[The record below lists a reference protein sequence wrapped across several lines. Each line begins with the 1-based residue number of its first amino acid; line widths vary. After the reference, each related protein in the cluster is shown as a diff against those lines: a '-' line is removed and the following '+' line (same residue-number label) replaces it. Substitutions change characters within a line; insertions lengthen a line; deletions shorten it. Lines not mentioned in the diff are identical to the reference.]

1 MARALRFAGGSTTR
15 SLSLWGG
22 HQGRLPRYWNFIRT
36 LSECSHIGHSKERR
50 CSPGASDSMRASIIW
65 VPHSGHSGHTIRV
78 VGRGGVSTGNPLISA
93 ALEKISHRT
102 GKETVQYCSHA
113 APRDTR
119 QWQRHA
125 QCRANSYPCP
135 SSARQFDCGA
145 RSEAASRH
153 RG

>member
-1 MARALRFAGGSTTR
+1 
-15 SLSLWGG
+15 
-22 HQGRLPRYWNFIRT
+22 
-36 LSECSHIGHSKERR
+36 
-50 CSPGASDSMRASIIW
+50 MRASIIW

-135 SSARQFDCGA
+135 IFCTAIRLRRSVGGGIAPQGVKRQFVLDVTRRSKGPCSYVEGA
-145 RSEAASRH
+145 AGNLRPQLLPPSRA
-153 RG
+153 RPPAVRNCPTKSQSKI